1 MKNILIVF
9 FLLFTSTLFGQDA
22 KLAESYFQNADYEK
36 AAVLYEKLNN
46 EFPDNE
52 VFFTNLIESLY
63 ALEQYDKVQEI
74 LEKRLKKRPKELSL
88 YVNYGNLLEKKGNQA
103 GADAQYQKAVQL
115 LNDDGGVNT
124 CFNLYNAFRKIN
136 KYEFALQALEKTVGF
151 NKRYK
156 PSLAYQF
163 AETYSQLGN
172 KPKMVEAY
180 LDVAYDPAVDQ
191 SAYLKSVFQRILS
204 PEDYDELENQLFVK
218 VQESPTNITFPELLS
233 WLYIQRKDFKSAFVQ
248 TKAIDN
254 QMNENGYRVYN
265 LGNIAYNEKD
275 YDAAISCYEYILTK
289 GKSNAMYVIAKR
301 NTLRCRKE
309 KLTAGFAY
317 TKEDLRVLEQYYESF
332 MKEYDNPSA
341 LSELTLDLAELE
353 AFYINDLP
361 KATAILNTLI
371 ETPGVPRPILA
382 NAKLKLGDVY
392 LTQGERWEATLLYS
406 QVDKEFKED
415 TLGHE
420 ARYRNAKLSYYFG
433 DFEWAQSQ
441 FGVLKTSTSKL
452 ISNDAI
458 DMSVFITDNIGLDTS
473 EAAMSLYAEAELLVF
488 QNKFEEAFIRLDSIE
503 KAFPKHSLQ
512 DDILWLKAQV
522 LIKKRKYEESVPI
535 LEKIFTDFKED
546 IRADNALYTLA
557 GLYAHPQQLNNPEK
571 AKTLYEK
578 LFTDF
583 SNSTLAV
590 DARKQYRLLRG
601 DKVQ

>member
-1 MKNILIVF
+1 MRNSIVLF
-9 FLLFTSTLFGQDA
+9 FLSLSSLLFGQEA
-22 KLAESYFQNADYEK
+22 KLAESYFQNAEYEK

-52 VFFTNLIESLY
+52 VFLNNLLESLY
-63 ALEQYDKVQEI
+63 AQDMFDKVQEI
-74 LEKRLKKRPKELSL
+74 LEKRIKKKPKELSL
-88 YVNYGNLLEKKGNQA
+88 YVNYGNLLEKKGNQSA
-103 GADAQYQKAVQL
+103 ADAQYQKAIQML
-115 LNDDGGVNT
+115 TDDGGINT
-124 CFNLYNAFRKIN
+124 CFNLYNAFKKIS
-136 KYEFALQALEKTVGF
+136 KSEFALQALEKTVGF
-151 NKRYK
+151 NKKHK
-156 PSLAYQF
+156 PILAYQF

-172 KPKMVEAY
+172 KPKMIESY
-180 LDVAYDPAVDQ
+180 LDMAQDPAVDQ

-204 PEDYDELENQLFVK
+204 SEDYDELENQLFIK
-218 VQESPTNITFPELLS
+218 VQEVPNNITFPELLS
-233 WLYIQRKDFKSAFVQ
+233 WLYIQKKDFKSAFVQ

-301 NTLRCRKE
+301 NALRCRKE

-317 TKEDLRVLEQYYESF
+317 TKEDVRVLEQYYESF
-332 MKEYDNPSA
+332 IKEYDNPSA
-341 LSELTLDLAELE
+341 LSELTLDLADLE

-361 KATAILNTLI
+361 KATSTLNALI

-392 LTQGERWEATLLYS
+392 LIQGERWESTLLYS

-458 DMSVFITDNIGLDTS
+458 DMSVFITDNVGLDTS
-473 EAAMSLYAEAELLVF
+473 EAAMEMYATAELFVF
-488 QNKFEEAFIRLDSIE
+488 QNKFEEAFSKLDSLV
-503 KAFPKHSLQ
+503 KVFPKHSLE

-522 LIKKRKYEESVPI
+522 LVKKRKYEESVPL

-571 AKTLYEK
+571 AKVLYEK